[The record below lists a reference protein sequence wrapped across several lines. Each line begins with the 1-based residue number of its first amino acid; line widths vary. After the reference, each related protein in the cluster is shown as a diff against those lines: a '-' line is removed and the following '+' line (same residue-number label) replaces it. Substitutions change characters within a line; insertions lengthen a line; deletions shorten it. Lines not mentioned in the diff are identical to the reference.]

1 MIVNPNP
8 SYRKANDTV
17 IYNDRQD
24 VHAGVYCMSNPSSE
38 PPPSDHWLA
47 VSAFLE
53 LDGPAGAFH
62 LDVDLRAEKGA
73 FVAISGPSGAGKTTL
88 LRLIAGLAAPTRG
101 RISVAGVTWCDT
113 LSRRNIPTRKRPIGF
128 VFQDYALF
136 PNMTVR
142 QNLDYALGRNADK
155 QRASQLLELVGL
167 ENLQHAY
174 PLRLSGGQKQ
184 RLALIRALARRPSV
198 LLLDE
203 PLSALDPLMRRRLQD
218 ELRSMHTAFET
229 TTFLV
234 SHDVPEILSLADRV
248 LRLEDGRLQFDGTPL
263 EWLSGMPG
271 SDRVQLAVQHIAG
284 PDTNGLSR
292 ILVDGKP
299 RSIRYAE
306 PVPEFRPGE
315 MVILDVANATAR
327 RPQQ

>member
-1 MIVNPNP
+1 
-8 SYRKANDTV
+8 
-17 IYNDRQD
+17 
-24 VHAGVYCMSNPSSE
+24 
-38 PPPSDHWLA
+38 
-47 VSAFLE
+47 
-53 LDGPAGAFH
+53 
-62 LDVDLRAEKGA
+62 
-73 FVAISGPSGAGKTTL
+73 
-88 LRLIAGLAAPTRG
+88 
-101 RISVAGVTWCDT
+101 
-113 LSRRNIPTRKRPIGF
+113 
-128 VFQDYALF
+128 
-136 PNMTVR
+136 
-142 QNLDYALGRNADK
+142 
-155 QRASQLLELVGL
+155 
-167 ENLQHAY
+167 
-174 PLRLSGGQKQ
+174 
-184 RLALIRALARRPSV
+184 V